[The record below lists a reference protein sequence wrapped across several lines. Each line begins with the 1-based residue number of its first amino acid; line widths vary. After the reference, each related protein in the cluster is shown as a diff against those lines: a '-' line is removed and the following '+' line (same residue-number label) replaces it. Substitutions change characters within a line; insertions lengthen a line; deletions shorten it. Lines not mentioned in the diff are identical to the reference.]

1 MCSWSSGEW
10 FRPILAL
17 FGFHVYVSHLKCD
30 IINTITQMK
39 AIFITFTSNEI
50 FLWSFVAIDY
60 NHVEFSLILTQGTY
74 INSLFW
80 EKNERNFILILI
92 YYIEDIITFTKIT
105 NLCISYYGFL
115 IFWARHLILGVIFGK
130 VHLGGVY
137 VKLLFEKT
145 FYWES

>member
-1 MCSWSSGEW
+1 
-10 FRPILAL
+10 
-17 FGFHVYVSHLKCD
+17 
-30 IINTITQMK
+30 MK

-74 INSLFW
+74 LNSLFW
-80 EKNERNFILILI
+80 GKNERNFILILI
-92 YYIEDIITFTKIT
+92 YYLEDIITFTKIT

-115 IFWARHLILGVIFGK
+115 IFWARHLILGVIFDK

-137 VKLLFEKT
+137 IK
-145 FYWES
+145 

>member
-10 FRPILAL
+10 FRSILAL

-39 AIFITFTSNEI
+39 AIFITFTSHEI

-80 EKNERNFILILI
+80 GKN
-92 YYIEDIITFTKIT
+92 
-105 NLCISYYGFL
+105 
-115 IFWARHLILGVIFGK
+115 
-130 VHLGGVY
+130 
-137 VKLLFEKT
+137 
-145 FYWES
+145 